1 MHHVVLLGDS
11 IFDNARY
18 VPGDPPV
25 IEQLRTELPRGW
37 RATLLAV
44 DGSITDDVTGQLAR
58 LPADVTHL
66 IVSAGGNDAL
76 EHSAILAETVYSV
89 GEALGRLAAIRDE
102 FRRAYRRMLTAVL
115 AASLP
120 TAVCTVYDSI
130 PGMDQGSLTALAT
143 FNDCIT
149 REAVRAQ
156 LPIVD
161 LRVLCD
167 RATDYSSHS
176 PIEPSVRGGE
186 KIARAIAGLITRHD
200 FTAPRTVVYG

>member
-1 MHHVVLLGDS
+1 MQHVVLLGDS

-18 VPGDPPV
+18 VPGDPPL
-25 IEQLRTELPRGW
+25 IEQLRTEMPPGW

-44 DGSITDDVTGQLAR
+44 DGSITDDVIGQLAR
-58 LPADVTHL
+58 LPGDATHL
-66 IVSAGGNDAL
+66 VVSAGGNDAL
-76 EHSAILAETVYSV
+76 EQSAILSETVYSI
-89 GEALGRLAAIRDE
+89 GEAFGRLGAIRDE

-130 PGMDQGSLTALAT
+130 PGMDTGSLTALAT

-186 KIARAIAGLITRHD
+186 KIARAITGLLRGHD
-200 FTAPRTVVYG
+200 FAARRTVIYG

>member
-1 MHHVVLLGDS
+1 MQHVVLLGDS

-44 DGSITDDVTGQLAR
+44 DGSITNDVIGQLAR
-58 LPADVTHL
+58 LPADATHL
-66 IVSAGGNDAL
+66 VVSAGGNDAL
-76 EHSAILAETVYSV
+76 EQNGILSETVYSI
-89 GEALGRLAAIRDE
+89 GEALGRLAGIRDE
-102 FRRAYRRMLTAVL
+102 FRRAYRRMLIAVL
-115 AASLP
+115 AARLP
-120 TAVCTVYDSI
+120 TAVCTIYDSI
-130 PGMDQGSLTALAT
+130 PGLDTGSLTALAT

-149 REAVRAQ
+149 NEAVRAQ
-156 LPIVD
+156 IPILD

-186 KIARAIAGLITRHD
+186 KIARAITGLLEGYD
-200 FTAPRTVVYG
+200 FASKQTVIYG